1 MFTVSDSIH
10 VNAPI
15 DRCFLLSTHVG
26 LASLTLQMKPVSG
39 KTAGTLG
46 PGERVIF
53 AGWRFGLPH
62 AHEVAITR
70 YDRPGSLESSIRRG
84 RLTRYQYSHQFIE
97 IDGQTLI
104 IDKLRFSLPFG
115 WIGKKLARQ
124 LVLPAAAALV
134 RKRLELLKQVAESG
148 QWRLYL
154 SEEPSEQPSADQEFA
169 IQQLRKA

>member
-10 VNAPI
+10 VNAPA

-26 LASLTLQMKPVSG
+26 LAALTLEMQPVSG
-39 KTAGTLG
+39 KVQGTLG
-46 PGERVIF
+46 PGDRVIF

-62 AHEVAITR
+62 VHESVVTR
-70 YDRPGSLESSIRRG
+70 YERPGFLQHSMQRSRFS
-84 RLTRYQYSHQFIE
+84 RYHYDHQFIE

-115 WIGKKLARQ
+115 WLGKKIGKR
-124 LVLPAAAALV
+124 LVLPAIAALV
-134 RKRLELLKQVAESG
+134 RKRLELLKQVAENG

-154 SEEPSEQPSADQEFA
+154 AEESHEEAHPSGIIAEAS
-169 IQQLRKA
+169 